1 MLDYFGTIQDILKVG
16 FRSFELFIFDVKWF
30 KVITNGPHATV
41 RRDKSGLI
49 QVDSTKV
56 WTDQRDTFV
65 RPEHCE
71 QVVFKADPKDPR
83 WLFVVQVAPRSKQ
96 ICEDVELQQVDV
108 DSQGGV
114 EQQEQ
119 AADINNEEGQLQ
131 QEPDE
136 EVPTNEA
143 GNPVEEEDIDNEDNL
158 SHQTFNDEDADMYLE
173 IDLFGIADLN
183 EDDRIDAL
191 L

>member
-173 IDLFGIADLN
+173 IDLFGTADLN